1 MKKLK
6 TFFFLF
12 LTLNVVFAQTD
23 NLPKQTVDGKT
34 MHVYKIESGDGWYSI
49 ARKFSISY
57 SELKMANK
65 KIDKLKVGEK
75 LYIPSKLKSNDPYFE
90 KNKVDENKT
99 VEKKSDKSN
108 SQSDFFRNTLWYC
121 KKIQCFS

>member
-23 NLPKQTVDGKT
+23 KLPKQTVDGKT
-34 MHVYKIESGDGWYSI
+34 VFVYKIESGDGWYSI
-49 ARKFSISY
+49 ARKFSITY

-65 KIDKLKVGEK
+65 NTDKLKVGEK
-75 LYIPSKLKSNDPYFE
+75 LNIPSKLKSNDPYFE
-90 KNKVDENKT
+90 KNKG
-99 VEKKSDKSN
+99 
-108 SQSDFFRNTLWYC
+108 
-121 KKIQCFS
+121 